1 MSDIWKNTIP
11 SKLNDPTNVPCVVAT
26 LRATENPVPKPGVPT
41 SHLTAVLAIHD
52 WDAQIDGCIRADIV
66 QSEVAKLTPVTV
78 MSVAA
83 VTAALGR
90 SKPLTTGAVP
100 CSAR

>member
-1 MSDIWKNTIP
+1 MFDICQNTIP
-11 SKLNDPTNVPCVVAT
+11 SKLNDPTVVPDVLAT

-52 WDAQIDGCIRADIV
+52 CVAQIDGCIRADIV

-78 MSVAA
+78 ISVAA
-83 VTAALGR
+83 VTAAFGW
-90 SKPLTTGAVP
+90 
-100 CSAR
+100 